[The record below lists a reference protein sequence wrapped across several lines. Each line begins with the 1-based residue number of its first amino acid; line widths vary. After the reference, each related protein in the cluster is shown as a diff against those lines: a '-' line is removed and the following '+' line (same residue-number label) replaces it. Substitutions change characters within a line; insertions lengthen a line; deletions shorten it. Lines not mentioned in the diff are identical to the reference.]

1 VPRIE
6 AVDVRSV
13 TQAFGGRR
21 VLRGVTT
28 RFERGTVTFIEG
40 PNGAGKST
48 LLGVVG
54 MTLAPSSGTVWFDPV
69 GDSAEAVR
77 RELGWL
83 AHDGRM
89 YRELTGRENVQLAAR
104 LHGVEPVA
112 GFAAVASRL
121 ELNEFADQPVAT
133 LSRGQRQRVALARAL
148 VHRPSLLLL
157 DEPLT
162 GLDAESAERLAKVI
176 ADERDAGGIVIVVS
190 HTAGFPERV
199 GGRRIRLERGRIV
212 RDEPVASQRT
222 QI

>member
-1 VPRIE
+1 MPRIE

-48 LLGVVG
+48 LLGVIG
-54 MTLAPSSGTVWFDPV
+54 MTLAPTSGAVWFEPV
-69 GDSAEAVR
+69 GDSPEAVR
-77 RELGWL
+77 CELGWL

-104 LHGVEPVA
+104 LHGVEPVV
-112 GFAAVASRL
+112 GFAAVATRL
-121 ELNEFADQPVAT
+121 GLDEFADQPVAT

-176 ADERDAGGIVIVVS
+176 AEERDDGGIVIVVS

-212 RDEPVASQRT
+212 RDEPA
-222 QI
+222 

>member
-13 TQAFGGRR
+13 TRAFGGRP
-21 VLRGVTT
+21 VLRGLTT
-28 RFERGTVTFIEG
+28 RFERGTVTFVEG

-48 LLGVVG
+48 LLGVIG
-54 MTLAPSSGTVWFDPV
+54 TMLPPTSGSVRFEPL
-69 GDSAEAVR
+69 GDAVEAIR

-89 YRELTGRENVQLAAR
+89 YRELTARENVELAAR
-104 LHGVEPVA
+104 LHGVAPAEAFTTVA
-112 GFAAVASRL
+112 RRL
-121 ELNEFADQPVAT
+121 GLDEFADQPVAT
-133 LSRGQRQRVALARAL
+133 LSRGQRQRVALGRVL
-148 VHRPSLLLL
+148 VHHPSLLLL

-162 GLDAESAERLAKVI
+162 GLDTDSAERLATVI
-176 ADERDAGGIVIVVS
+176 AEERTAGSIVVVVS

-212 RDEPVASQRT
+212 RDAT
-222 QI
+222 I